1 MCDRML
7 GDRLV
12 REALR
17 AVAKLAW
24 LAVAAAPA
32 STTASPPP
40 AAFAF
45 ALARLAGFR
54 FGDGVFLGAAL
65 SIAFACRFDFLL
77 DEERDLPG
85 ALRQGASGFDRVHL
99 FTAIDH

>member
-1 MCDRML
+1 MCNRML

-24 LAVAAAPA
+24 LAVAAA
-32 STTASPPP
+32 STTASPPS

-45 ALARLAGFR
+45 AVVRLAGFR
-54 FGDGVFLGAAL
+54 FNNGVFLGAAF
-65 SIAFACRFDFLL
+65 SIAFARRFDFLL
-77 DEERDLPG
+77 DEDLDRPG
-85 ALRQGASGFDRVHL
+85 ALRQGAGGFDRVNL
-99 FTAIDH
+99 FTA